1 MDFFKD
7 HKQLFL
13 NITFGVVLF
22 ALLGIGVYAQAEP
35 AEEFHEAV
43 EEKPDVAEATGEVN
57 VSENADLN
65 DREQKAYVNCCA
77 LQNLEIVDWQD
88 DNGVISPESLQTV
101 ATNEDGIALILR
113 LQNRDQDVVTYK
125 NELAEE
131 NALNSKNKS
140 VEENT
145 LNSNYSAEKNS
156 CTAYAIEENLVVSSC
171 DGAADLQGDFYAE
184 LLVNTLNNKGFSV
197 EKTDFSQYLNQTLTY
212 EMLGDMTYEA
222 LQYTKEENGE
232 TVSFSDIL
240 LEENVITEDNAV
252 IADLPV
258 AENTE
263 QTYEELFIK
272 SLEEDSQPFV
282 YTEKNKKLMLDLM
295 NDKTSYFALIN
306 QNHCLEE
313 DYVPQL
319 TGSGNTQMVPKAY
332 ENLQIML
339 EDAKAAGLTLN
350 MKSGYRSYQRQIQLY
365 GKGENEYRSAPG
377 TSEHQSGLAMD
388 VVNSANALNESL
400 SDSKEALWLAE
411 NCWKYGF
418 IIRYTEE
425 KEDITG
431 YPAEWW
437 HVRYV
442 GKTIAYELH
451 YTGMSYEEFYWE
463 CGGEKS
469 QNPDALSVNSGEP
482 VSAEKPLTE
491 SDPIN

>member
-43 EEKPDVAEATGEVN
+43 EEKPDIAEITSEVN

-65 DREQKAYVNCCA
+65 DRERKAYVNCCA

-101 ATNEDGIALILR
+101 ATNEDGIELILN
-113 LQNRDQDVVTYK
+113 LQNRDQDVLAYQ
-125 NELAEE
+125 NEVA
-131 NALNSKNKS
+131 
-140 VEENT
+140 EENT

-156 CTAYAIEENLVVSSC
+156 FTAYAIEENLVVADC
-171 DGAADLQGDFYAE
+171 DESADLQGNFYAE
-184 LLVNTLNNKGFSV
+184 LLVNTLKGQGFSA
-197 EKTDFSQYLNQTLTY
+197 EKTDFSQYLNQSLTY

-240 LEENVITEDNAV
+240 LEEGVITEDNAV

-258 AENTE
+258 VENTE

-319 TGSGNTQMVPKAY
+319 TGSGNTQMEPKAY

-388 VVNSANALNESL
+388 VVNSANALHESL

-469 QNPDALSVNSGEP
+469 QNSDSLSVNSGET
-482 VSAEKPLTE
+482 VSTEMPLTE
-491 SDPIN
+491 SDPID